1 MKRLRLVQLPVPP
14 PAALA
19 ATGNVPL
26 AAGCLAV
33 SARVH
38 GLTSRLDV
46 EVVSP
51 DVTDVAGDTALAD
64 RLAADEPDFLG
75 FSLYLW
81 NVERSLHLAREV
93 KRRSPR
99 TRVLV
104 GGPEVSP
111 DNPFVLGLEGYD
123 VAVTGEA
130 EDTFAEVMG
139 RLLDGREVAGVPGV
153 AVRTPVGVGPFA
165 PPPKANFPLTQY
177 PSPFTQGLVPV
188 DPRRST
194 YVETV
199 RGCRSS
205 CTFCFY
211 PRSSA
216 VLRALDVAQ
225 SAQLVASVRDA
236 GAREVVFLDPTFN
249 HRPDFDALLDALVEV
264 NASGSLTFFAEVR
277 PEGLKAEHAKKLGR
291 AGFTQLELGLQSVN
305 PKTLKRVKR
314 GGNPAKVAEAARM
327 LHGEGIELLVDLIV
341 GLPGDSR
348 DDVLRGIDFLS
359 ENGLASEAQVFGLSL
374 LPGTEMRATA
384 AADGVTFDPAP
395 PYRVLQTGTMSQ
407 DVLRETL
414 REAERRLGR
423 RLDEVPRPHL
433 VERAADA
440 AMPDVLRVDVD
451 APISQQRPGAQHL
464 ALWLEAR
471 DPFSSREVMA
481 RVIDARLALD
491 PYATLDVVLV
501 AGGEFPLDLLAL
513 LRRTLDR
520 GTPSYASRALAL
532 RGENLQRRV
541 VIVVPKGA
549 QLDREWLEAASE
561 QVPVYRDQSVK
572 QALVA
577 LEEEEGPTTRARI
590 LGAVTPA
597 QWSALVE
604 AAEVEDVSFADRE
617 LEAKWLQ
624 AALG

>member
-51 DVTDVAGDTALAD
+51 DVTDLAGDAALAD

-75 FSLYLW
+75 LSLYLW

-153 AVRTPVGVGPFA
+153 AVRTPAGLGPFA
-165 PPPKANFPLTQY
+165 PPPKANFPLTRY

-216 VLRALDVAQ
+216 VLRALDVEQ
-225 SAQLVASVRDA
+225 SARLVASVRDA
-236 GAREVVFLDPTFN
+236 GAKEVVFLDPTFN
-249 HRPDFDALLDALVEV
+249 HRPDFDALLDALIEV
-264 NASGSLTFFAEVR
+264 NASRGLTFFAEVR
-277 PEGLKAEHAKKLGR
+277 PEGLKVEHAKKLGR

-341 GLPGDSR
+341 GLPGDTR
-348 DDVLRGIDFLS
+348 DDVLRGIDFLY
-359 ENGLASEAQVFGLSL
+359 ENGLASEAQVFGLFL

-384 AADGVTFDPAP
+384 PADGVLFDPAP
-395 PYRVLQTGTMSQ
+395 PYRVLQTATMSQ
-407 DVLRETL
+407 DELRATL

-440 AMPDVLRVDVD
+440 AMPDVLHLDAD
-451 APISQQRPGAQHL
+451 APVPPQRPGAQHL
-464 ALWLEAR
+464 ALWFEAR
-471 DPFSSREVMA
+471 DPFAAREVMA

-491 PYATLDVVLV
+491 PYAMLDVVVV
-501 AGGEFPLDLLAL
+501 AREEFPLDLLAV
-513 LRRTLDR
+513 LRRALDR

-541 VIVVPKGA
+541 VVVVPKGA
-549 QLDREWLEAASE
+549 QLEREWLEAASE
-561 QVPVYRDQSVK
+561 QVPVYRDLSAK
-572 QALVA
+572 QALAA
-577 LEEEEGPTTRARI
+577 LEEDEGPSTRARI
-590 LGAVTPA
+590 VGPVTPA
-597 QWSALVE
+597 QWAALVK

-617 LEAKWLQ
+617 LEARWLQ